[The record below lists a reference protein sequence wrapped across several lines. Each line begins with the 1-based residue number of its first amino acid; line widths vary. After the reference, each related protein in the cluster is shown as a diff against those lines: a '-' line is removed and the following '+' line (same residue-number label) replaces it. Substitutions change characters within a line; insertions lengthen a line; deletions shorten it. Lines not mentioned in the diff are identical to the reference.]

1 MHAAGDDELL
11 DPPARSSPRRSA
23 YAVGAKKAIMM
34 STTSSELKESGV
46 SQITARL
53 PDTVVEALDAAAKAL
68 HRSRADV
75 IRQAVE
81 RYLEDFD
88 DLSVA
93 LERLRDPA
101 DPVLDWENVRDE
113 LLGSDQVE
121 RRQGPLSHTGS

>member
-1 MHAAGDDELL
+1 M
-11 DPPARSSPRRSA
+11 
-23 YAVGAKKAIMM
+23 
-34 STTSSELKESGV
+34 

-53 PDTVVEALDAAAKAL
+53 PDTVVEALDAAARAL
-68 HRSRADV
+68 HRSRADI

-101 DPVLDWENVRDE
+101 DAVLDWEQVRDE
-113 LLGSDQVE
+113 LLGSDQAE
-121 RRQGPLSHTGS
+121 RRRGTRSHSGA

>member
-1 MHAAGDDELL
+1 M
-11 DPPARSSPRRSA
+11 
-23 YAVGAKKAIMM
+23 
-34 STTSSELKESGV
+34 

-68 HRSRADV
+68 HRSRADIV
-75 IRQAVE
+75 RQAVE

-101 DPVLDWENVRDE
+101 DPVLDWDRVRDE
-113 LLGSDQVE
+113 LLGSDQAE
-121 RRQGPLSHTGS
+121 RRQGARSHSGG